1 MIHTLS
7 NADSRFVLSLKERR
21 NKNVSEVW
29 TYEKTGGHKI
39 KKEAVHLK
47 NEITKDSTEVV

>member
-47 NEITKDSTEVV
+47 NEITKDSTKC